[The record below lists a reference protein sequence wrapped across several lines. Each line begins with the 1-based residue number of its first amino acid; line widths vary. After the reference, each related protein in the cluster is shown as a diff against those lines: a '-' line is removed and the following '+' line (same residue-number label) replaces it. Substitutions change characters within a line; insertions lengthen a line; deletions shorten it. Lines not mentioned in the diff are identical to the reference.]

1 MAGVIWNKRAS
12 KQLEELQ
19 EHLNLEFGNN
29 TAKTFTQ
36 RLFKFLDLLV
46 KYPHIGTLENK
57 PEDIRGF
64 LLHRHTTILYKVKQ
78 DTIFILALF
87 DNRQNPD
94 KKKA

>member
-19 EHLNLEFGNN
+19 KHLNLEFGIN
-29 TAKTFTQ
+29 TTKTFTQ

-57 PEDIRGF
+57 AADIRGF

-78 DTIFILALF
+78 DSIFILALF
-87 DNRQNPD
+87 DNRQNPG
-94 KKKA
+94 KKEA